1 MELSDN
7 LRRIIAEEFS
17 FISKKIQEE
26 TDLSQKIY
34 FFSGSFGMIQR
45 IFNLE
50 YDPELILIH
59 SILRNAH
66 AEINTRVVGIIS
78 GQEKV
83 IKLPER
89 LFSSLADAIKEL
101 GEAILNKKDCSEYLQ
116 KLAVMSYIA
125 SGNGYY
131 LFEKGVLKI

>member
-1 MELSDN
+1 MQLSDN
-7 LRRIIAEEFS
+7 SRQIIAEEFS

-26 TDLSQKIY
+26 NDLTNKIY
-34 FFSGSFGMIQR
+34 FFSGSHAIIQR

-50 YDPELILIH
+50 YDPELILVH
-59 SILRNAH
+59 GILRSAH
-66 AEINTRVVGIIS
+66 MEINSRVTGIIS

-101 GEAILNKKDCSEYLQ
+101 GEAILNKKDCFESLQ
-116 KLAVMSYIA
+116 KIAVISYVA

-131 LFEKGVLKI
+131 LYEKGVLKI